1 MASKLS
7 TYMFH
12 YFHKL
17 RLCFPRHII
26 KYLLKYFFQLFMCM
40 CDNGCFK
47 EVFMMQNGIFNQSK
61 ILKPKHVIFE

>member
-17 RLCFPRHII
+17 RLCFAGHHII
-26 KYLLKYFFQLFMCM
+26 KYLFKYFFQLLMC
-40 CDNGCFK
+40 NNACFK
-47 EVFMMQNGIFNQSK
+47 EVFKMVFLIK
-61 ILKPKHVIFE
+61 AKY